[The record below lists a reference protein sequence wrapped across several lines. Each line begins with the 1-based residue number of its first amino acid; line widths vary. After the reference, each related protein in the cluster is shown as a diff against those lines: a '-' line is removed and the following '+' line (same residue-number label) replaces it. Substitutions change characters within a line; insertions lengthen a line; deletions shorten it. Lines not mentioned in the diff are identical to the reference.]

1 MIRSFLRRVFG
12 SRGARPDVRNVP
24 EIIPR
29 DRHGIGRDSISACAL
44 RVTSTLQDNGYK
56 AFVVGG
62 AVRDL
67 LIGRKPKDFDVAT
80 DATPEQAA
88 ALFRRSR
95 IIGRRFRLVHVMCGQ
110 ELVETAT
117 FRGDGSPPADAE
129 LDTQGEEAADAFDA
143 PEPPPASDPRGPR
156 GPRGTRPR
164 TESGPGTR
172 QADQHGRLIRDNVFG
187 TQQQDAAR
195 RDFTVNALFYD
206 PRAEEIVDYHHGLDD
221 LRKRQ
226 IRMIGDPATRYR
238 EDPVRMLRAVRFAS
252 SIGFEIEASTRA
264 PIRELAPL
272 LSNVPPARLFDEMLK
287 LLLSGG
293 AVACVNRLRE
303 DGLHH
308 GLMPMLDVIF
318 EQPLG
323 EKFVM
328 LALSN
333 TDARINA
340 GKSVSPAFLFAS
352 LLWHEVLAQWKR
364 GMDAPSGGRGK
375 PPLIALAEAMDAV
388 ISSQVEQLAIPRRF
402 TAQMRE
408 IWFLQPRFEQRFGR
422 RPFRLLEQERFRS
435 GYDFLLLRCESGEL
449 DAEVGE
455 WWTRFQRAG
464 EAEREEMLLPEA
476 ASGKPRR
483 KRSRGG
489 RARAGGGDGAAPG
502 EAGGAPAGTGA
513 GGD

>member
-12 SRGARPDVRNVP
+12 SRGARPEVRKVP
-24 EIIPR
+24 QIIPR
-29 DRHGIGRDSISACAL
+29 DRHGIGRDRISACAL

-117 FRGDGSPPADAE
+117 FRGDGSPPGEAD
-129 LDTQGEEAADAFDA
+129 LDATADDAGDAFEA
-143 PEPPPASDPRGPR
+143 PEPPPSRGPR
-156 GPRGTRPR
+156 SSRPR
-164 TESGPGTR
+164 PESGPGTR

-206 PRAEEIVDYHHGLDD
+206 PRAEEIVDYHHGVED

-238 EDPVRMLRAVRFAS
+238 EDPVRMLRAVRFAA
-252 SIGFEIEASTRA
+252 SIGFEIEASTGA

-293 AVACVNRLRE
+293 AVACVNRLRH

-308 GLMPMLDVIF
+308 GLMPMLDVIL
-318 EQPLG
+318 EQPMG

-328 LALSN
+328 LALGN
-333 TDARINA
+333 TDARINS

-352 LLWHEVLAQWKR
+352 LLWHEVLAAWKR
-364 GMDAPSGGRGK
+364 GTDGPPAGRGK
-375 PPLIALAEAMDAV
+375 PPMIALAEAMDSV
-388 ISSQVEQLAIPRRF
+388 ISRQVEQLAIPRRF

-464 EAEREEMLLPEA
+464 EAEREEMLLPETSA
-476 ASGKPRR
+476 GKPKRR
-483 KRSRGG
+483 RSRSG
-489 RARAGGGDGAAPG
+489 RGRSRAEEAGSPDGAGPVPAGG
-502 EAGGAPAGTGA
+502 GA